1 ALETPHKRK
10 AVLRCAKFQCQWET
24 EYLFVEN
31 NEKPLC
37 LVCLRVISLLREFN
51 ISRHYNSQ
59 HRKKYAGYTGDSRIA
74 LVKDLKSRF
83 QKKRYIFSKIPSL
96 TASYEVSLQLAKCT
110 MPFRDGEV
118 VKCCAAR
125 MARAFGDDETAKTFK
140 SVSLSHQT
148 VARRISDLNDYVNAK
163 LRAIV
168 ERCSYFS
175 LALDDSADINGISQ
189 LLIFIRTIDEN
200 FTIQEELLELF
211 PLNSGKNVLDLH
223 KALTSLISEYGF
235 QKCSCIVTDG
245 AKSMTD
251 LVDLLKENGIQCT
264 ALHCIIRQESLCGKS
279 VIMSNV
285 MTSVIKV
292 INIIRGG
299 NGAQSHSKFI
309 NFLEELDAEYG
320 DLPLY
325 SEVRWLSAHKC
336 LVQFFALRKE
346 VLSFLKEHVK
356 SNTAQFEKELEDPTY
371 LRSLAFLTDITS
383 HLNILNLR
391 LQGRKQN
398 ISHLMA
404 NVDGFR
410 RKLGLLNSS
419 LQQNDL
425 SHFPSCKELAT
436 ELEGADFRSFSEIIN
451 DLADEF
457 SVRFADFE
465 GLRSSVQLFNNPMEV
480 LIEQQPEDIQIEL
493 YRLQSSPSLLSKKN
507 QIYENFWKI
516 IPKDRFPKLNDFALK
531 MCSMFASTRI
541 YESTFSA
548 MKRVKFKHSNGL
560 DRHTLESCLRLA
572 TTELKVDIGALIQE
586 KHFPQC
592 SY

>member
-1 ALETPHKRK
+1 
-10 AVLRCAKFQCQWET
+10 
-24 EYLFVEN
+24 
-31 NEKPLC
+31 
-37 LVCLRVISLLREFN
+37 
-51 ISRHYNSQ
+51 
-59 HRKKYAGYTGDSRIA
+59 
-74 LVKDLKSRF
+74 
-83 QKKRYIFSKIPSL
+83 
-96 TASYEVSLQLAKCT
+96 
-110 MPFRDGEV
+110 
-118 VKCCAAR
+118 
-125 MARAFGDDETAKTFK
+125 
-140 SVSLSHQT
+140 
-148 VARRISDLNDYVNAK
+148 
-163 LRAIV
+163 
-168 ERCSYFS
+168 S
-175 LALDDSADINGISQ
+175 LAVAESTDFTDVSQ
-189 LLIFIRTIDEN
+189 LLIFIRTIDED
-200 FTIQEELLELF
+200 FSVYEELLELV
-211 PLNSGKNVLDLH
+211 PLNTSKKGLDIYE
-223 KALTSLISEYGF
+223 ALTSAVSEYGGF

-245 AKSMTD
+245 TKSMTFCKNG
-251 LVDLLKENGIQCT
+251 LVGLLKENGIECT
-264 ALHCIIRQESLCGKS
+264 TLHSIIHQESLCEKS
-279 VIMSNV
+279 LKMSNV

-292 INIIRGG
+292 INIICGENR
-299 NGAQSHSKFI
+299 AQSQRKFIQFI